1 MYQTSQEYKESMKRP
16 VRNQSYM
23 KIQLGLINQEAQQTA
38 GLSDTNKY
46 NDFSDAESIFNQ
58 HTVRRYATYE
68 SNFWKANGI
77 SFFLPEKK
85 SDYRKDGITSTNLFG
100 ESFHVKFVFGCGK
113 SDIKGLTIKFG
124 RNYPTKLTIVTD
136 NATSFEYENTEELFK
151 SDDVFENTES
161 IELVITE
168 MNVPNTRVRIDY
180 IIFGL
185 GLEYDDEW
193 ISEASSN
200 TTLSAINE
208 DLPES
213 EFTVTLCNDN
223 QLFNVDNPSSDIN
236 FLESGQKVN
245 VMMGYMLDDG
255 NIEWIKMHSLYVSEW
270 SADDSS
276 ATITAVDIL
285 KYLDEKYYKGIY
297 YEDGISLYDLAVLV
311 LTDAGLN
318 EDEYYIDSYMKKV
331 YVHNPLPNVTHK
343 EALQIIANAGRCIMD
358 YDRNGKIRI
367 RVAFKPTYDTTS
379 NGETYYSNTTMIDT
393 LDSKEQYATYEKN
406 FWKADG
412 QKLFVPADQQQTTGY
427 IISAISDD
435 NGKFAVNPIIIRT
448 LESKDK
454 AYGIMINATHE
465 QNFWKADGEKLF
477 VPTDHHQDTGYI
489 SASISDENGRF
500 DVNPMLTRTLEAKYK
515 AYGIMINFSGN
526 LPKKIVIRTYADD
539 VLNNTLTITS
549 GIEQATEINYDFPE
563 YDRLEIEFPETEP
576 NSRIHIDYLSL
587 GAETSYSLEYD
598 DLYSTPV
605 GTQLEKIKNVKV
617 SRSLYSKSATKE
629 DLTSETITY
638 SGENQIYYLN
648 DPCYGYSVAISN
660 AKSGQSAKIVSSGAY
675 YVEVAFSGVKT
686 GENIEV
692 AITGYKYNVAT
703 SYYSQPVHNRGTE
716 KEWQNPLISFGDHC
730 QEVAKWLADYF
741 ASGIEYELDYRGEP
755 AIDCGDVIGQ
765 ENKYDPDLKTIV
777 EQSQITF
784 KSGLLGG
791 GLRTRRKEYVA
802 RTKNR
807 LVSR

>member
-85 SDYRKDGITSTNLFG
+85 SDYRKDGITSTNLFE

-124 RNYPTKLTIVTD
+124 RNYPTKFTIVTD

-168 MNVPNTRVRIDY
+168 MNVPNSRVRIDY

-213 EFTVTLCNDN
+213 EFKVTLCNDN

-270 SADDSS
+270 SADDSF

-379 NGETYYSNTTMIDT
+379 NGETYFSNAPTIDNLT
-393 LDSKEQYATYEKN
+393 EKNQYATC
-406 FWKADG
+406 
-412 QKLFVPADQQQTTGY
+412 
-427 IISAISDD
+427 
-435 NGKFAVNPIIIRT
+435 
-448 LESKDK
+448 
-454 AYGIMINATHE
+454 E
-465 QNFWKADGEKLF
+465 QNFWKADGKKLF

-489 SASISDENGRF
+489 SASISDESGKF
-500 DVNPMLTRTLEAKYK
+500 DANPMLTRTLEAKYK

-617 SRSLYSKSATKE
+617 ARYIYGKSSTKE
-629 DLTSETITY
+629 DLLSETISYT
-638 SGENQIYYLN
+638 GENQLYYLN
-648 DPCYGYSVAISN
+648 EACYGYEVSINN
-660 AKSGQSAKIVSSGAY
+660 AQNGQSVNIISSGAY
-675 YVEVAFSGVKT
+675 YVEVAFLG
-686 GENIEV
+686 IEV
-692 AITGYKYNVAT
+692 GDNVEVIIKGYKYNIAT
-703 SYYSQPVHNRGTE
+703 SYYSQTINNRGSE
-716 KEWQNPLISFGDHC
+716 KEWQNPLISADDHC

-784 KSGLLGG
+784 KSGVLGG

-807 LVSR
+807 LVS

>member
-85 SDYRKDGITSTNLFG
+85 SDYRKDGITSTNLFE

-124 RNYPTKLTIVTD
+124 RNYPTKFTIVTD

-168 MNVPNTRVRIDY
+168 MNVPNARVRIDY

-213 EFTVTLCNDN
+213 EFKVTLCNDN

-318 EDEYYIDSYMKKV
+318 EDEYCIDSYMKKV

-379 NGETYYSNTTMIDT
+379 NGETYFSNAPTIDNLT
-393 LDSKEQYATYEKN
+393 EKNQYATC
-406 FWKADG
+406 
-412 QKLFVPADQQQTTGY
+412 
-427 IISAISDD
+427 
-435 NGKFAVNPIIIRT
+435 
-448 LESKDK
+448 
-454 AYGIMINATHE
+454 E
-465 QNFWKADGEKLF
+465 QNFWKADGKKLF

-489 SASISDENGRF
+489 SASISDENGKF
-500 DVNPMLTRTLEAKYK
+500 DANPMLTRTLEAKYK

-549 GIEQATEINYDFPE
+549 GIEQATEINCDFPE

-660 AKSGQSAKIVSSGAY
+660 AKSGQIAKIVSSGAY

-692 AITGYKYNVAT
+692 SITGYKYNVAT

-716 KEWQNPLISFGDHC
+716 KEWKNPLISFDDHC

-784 KSGLLGG
+784 KSGVLGG

-807 LVSR
+807 LVG

>member
-1 MYQTSQEYKESMKRP
+1 
-16 VRNQSYM
+16 
-23 KIQLGLINQEAQQTA
+23 
-38 GLSDTNKY
+38 
-46 NDFSDAESIFNQ
+46 
-58 HTVRRYATYE
+58 
-68 SNFWKANGI
+68 
-77 SFFLPEKK
+77 
-85 SDYRKDGITSTNLFG
+85 
-100 ESFHVKFVFGCGK
+100 
-113 SDIKGLTIKFG
+113 
-124 RNYPTKLTIVTD
+124 
-136 NATSFEYENTEELFK
+136 
-151 SDDVFENTES
+151 
-161 IELVITE
+161 
-168 MNVPNTRVRIDY
+168 
-180 IIFGL
+180 
-185 GLEYDDEW
+185 
-193 ISEASSN
+193 
-200 TTLSAINE
+200 
-208 DLPES
+208 
-213 EFTVTLCNDN
+213 
-223 QLFNVDNPSSDIN
+223 
-236 FLESGQKVN
+236 
-245 VMMGYMLDDG
+245 MMGYMLDDG

-379 NGETYYSNTTMIDT
+379 NGETYFSNAPTIDN
-393 LDSKEQYATYEKN
+393 LSEKNQYATC
-406 FWKADG
+406 
-412 QKLFVPADQQQTTGY
+412 
-427 IISAISDD
+427 
-435 NGKFAVNPIIIRT
+435 
-448 LESKDK
+448 
-454 AYGIMINATHE
+454 E

-489 SASISDENGRF
+489 SASISDENGKF
-500 DVNPMLTRTLEAKYK
+500 DANPILTRTLEAKYK

-660 AKSGQSAKIVSSGAY
+660 AKNGQSAKIVSSGAY

-716 KEWQNPLISFGDHC
+716 KEWKNPLISFNDHC

>member
-68 SNFWKANGI
+68 SNFWKADGT

-85 SDYRKDGITSTNLFG
+85 LDYRKDGITSTNLFE

-124 RNYPTKLTIVTD
+124 RNYPTKFTIVTD

-168 MNVPNTRVRIDY
+168 MNVPNARVRIDY

-213 EFTVTLCNDN
+213 EFKVTLCNDN

-318 EDEYYIDSYMKKV
+318 EDEYCIDSYMKKV

-379 NGETYYSNTTMIDT
+379 NGETYFSNAPTIDNLT
-393 LDSKEQYATYEKN
+393 EKNQYATC
-406 FWKADG
+406 
-412 QKLFVPADQQQTTGY
+412 
-427 IISAISDD
+427 
-435 NGKFAVNPIIIRT
+435 
-448 LESKDK
+448 
-454 AYGIMINATHE
+454 E
-465 QNFWKADGEKLF
+465 QNFWKADGKKLF

-549 GIEQATEINYDFPE
+549 RIEQSTEIDYDFPE
-563 YDRLEIEFPETEP
+563 YDRLEIEFPETKP

-660 AKSGQSAKIVSSGAY
+660 AKSGQIAKIVSSGAY

-692 AITGYKYNVAT
+692 SITGYKYNVAT

-716 KEWQNPLISFGDHC
+716 KEWKNPLISFDDHC

-807 LVSR
+807 LVS

>member
-85 SDYRKDGITSTNLFG
+85 SDYRKDGITSTNLFE

-124 RNYPTKLTIVTD
+124 RNYPTKFTIVTD

-168 MNVPNTRVRIDY
+168 MNVPNARVRIDY

-213 EFTVTLCNDN
+213 EFKVTLCNDN

-358 YDRNGKIRI
+358 YDRNGKIRL
-367 RVAFKPTYDTTS
+367 RVAFSPSYSTTS

-427 IISAISDD
+427 ISSAISDD
-435 NGKFAVNPIIIRT
+435 NGKFAVNPVITRT
-448 LESKDK
+448 LES
-454 AYGIMINATHE
+454 
-465 QNFWKADGEKLF
+465 
-477 VPTDHHQDTGYI
+477 
-489 SASISDENGRF
+489 
-500 DVNPMLTRTLEAKYK
+500 KYK
-515 AYGIMINFSGN
+515 AYGIMIKFSGN
-526 LPKKIVIRTYADD
+526 LPKKFVIRTYADD
-539 VLNNTLTITS
+539 VLNDTITISS
-549 GIEQATEINYDFPE
+549 GIEQDFEFQYDFKE
-563 YDRLEIEFPETEP
+563 YDKMIIEFLEMEP
-576 NSRIHIDYLSL
+576 NSRIHIDYVSL
-587 GAETSYSLEYD
+587 GAETSYFLKYD

-605 GTQLEKIKNVKV
+605 GAQLEKFKNVKV
-617 SRSLYSKSATKE
+617 ARYLYGKSSTKE
-629 DLTSETITY
+629 DLLSETISYT
-638 SGENQIYYLN
+638 GENQLYFLN
-648 DPCYGYSVAISN
+648 DACYGYEVSINN
-660 AKSGQSAKIVSSGAY
+660 AQNGQSVNIISSGAY
-675 YVEVAFSGVKT
+675 YVEVAFFG
-686 GENIEV
+686 IEV
-692 AITGYKYNVAT
+692 GDNVEVIIKGYKYNIAT
-703 SYYSQPVHNRGTE
+703 SYYSQTINNRGSE
-716 KEWQNPLISFGDHC
+716 KEWKNPLISESEHC
-730 QEVAKWLADYF
+730 QEVARWLADYF

-755 AIDCGDVIGQ
+755 AIDCGDIIGQ

-784 KSGLLGG
+784 KSGVLGG

-807 LVSR
+807 LVS

>member
-58 HTVRRYATYE
+58 HTVRRYATCE
-68 SNFWKANGI
+68 SNFWKADGT

-85 SDYRKDGITSTNLFG
+85 SDYRKDGITSTNLFEG
-100 ESFHVKFVFGCGK
+100 SFHVKFVFGCGK

-124 RNYPTKLTIVTD
+124 RNYPTKFTIVTD

-168 MNVPNTRVRIDY
+168 MNVPNARVRIDY

-270 SADDSS
+270 RADDSS
-276 ATITAVDIL
+276 ATIKAVDIL

-297 YEDGISLYDLAVLV
+297 YDGGISLYDLAILV
-311 LTDAGLN
+311 FEDAGLM
-318 EDEYYIDSYMKKV
+318 EDDYYIDSYLKKV
-331 YVHNPLPNVTHK
+331 TVHNPLPNVTHK

-358 YDRNGKIRI
+358 YDRNGKIRL
-367 RVAFKPTYDTTS
+367 RVAFSPSYSTTS

-427 IISAISDD
+427 ISSAISDD
-435 NGKFAVNPIIIRT
+435 NGKFAVNPMITRT
-448 LESKDK
+448 LES
-454 AYGIMINATHE
+454 
-465 QNFWKADGEKLF
+465 
-477 VPTDHHQDTGYI
+477 
-489 SASISDENGRF
+489 
-500 DVNPMLTRTLEAKYK
+500 KYK
-515 AYGIMINFSGN
+515 AYGIMIKFSGN
-526 LPKKIVIRTYADD
+526 LPKKFVIRTYADD
-539 VLNNTLTITS
+539 VLNDTITISS

-716 KEWQNPLISFGDHC
+716 KEWKNPLISFDDHC
-730 QEVAKWLADYF
+730 QEFAKWLADYF

>member
-1 MYQTSQEYKESMKRP
+1 M
-16 VRNQSYM
+16 
-23 KIQLGLINQEAQQTA
+23 
-38 GLSDTNKY
+38 
-46 NDFSDAESIFNQ
+46 
-58 HTVRRYATYE
+58 
-68 SNFWKANGI
+68 
-77 SFFLPEKK
+77 PEKK

-124 RNYPTKLTIVTD
+124 RNYPTKFTIVTD
-136 NATSFEYENTEELFK
+136 NATSFEYENAEELFK

-213 EFTVTLCNDN
+213 EFKVTLCNDN

-297 YEDGISLYDLAVLV
+297 YKDGISLYDLAVLV

-379 NGETYYSNTTMIDT
+379 NGETYFSNAPTIDNLT
-393 LDSKEQYATYEKN
+393 EKNQYATC
-406 FWKADG
+406 
-412 QKLFVPADQQQTTGY
+412 
-427 IISAISDD
+427 
-435 NGKFAVNPIIIRT
+435 
-448 LESKDK
+448 
-454 AYGIMINATHE
+454 E
-465 QNFWKADGEKLF
+465 QNFWKADGKKLF

-489 SASISDENGRF
+489 SASISDENGKF
-500 DVNPMLTRTLEAKYK
+500 DANPMLTRTLEAKYK